1 MKHLRAHDGDQTG
14 EFTMHVASIEIFAGS
29 CMWKFKVRPKNSVLR
44 LANGLIITER
54 NGTLGV

>member
-1 MKHLRAHDGDQTG
+1 MRAAWS
-14 EFTMHVASIEIFAGS
+14 EMFADS

-54 NGTLGV
+54 NGTLEV